1 MKRIFT
7 AALILLSTAFISLTC
22 NNAYAALCTLTSP
35 LATLNIMDDITLNVI
50 KQREVGKVLWSKTY
64 QVPDVSYT
72 CDASTQSSWHS
83 SYSRSYIRS
92 QIDHVYNT
100 EIPGIGIRMRW
111 PTQTESSWLPGNSG
125 SPTTCSTG
133 CGVKNSTVLV
143 EMVQTGSM
151 PEGEY
156 FIPAGKVAEALVI
169 PSADESEKLPIMA
182 INFGVAIKVVTASCS
197 IYPSATNVD
206 LGTYNIADFQND
218 DTFQGVKK
226 DFSIT
231 VGCPSTEQIGI
242 TFNSLINTPLGALTG
257 VIGVE
262 SGDGY
267 ASNFSIRLFEKNST
281 AITLG
286 KEKVYT
292 ASTLTKNYQA
302 HIYVGG
308 GVDRKTAL
316 TPGKVV
322 GAVQYTVVIK

>member
-1 MKRIFT
+1 MRRIFT
-7 AALILLSTAFISLTC
+7 AALILLSTAFLSLTC
-22 NNAYAALCTLTSP
+22 TSAYAALCTRTSP

-50 KQREVGKVLWSKTY
+50 KQREVGKVLWSKSY

-92 QIDHVYNT
+92 QLDHVYNT

-133 CGVKNSTVLV
+133 CGVRNSTVLV
-143 EMVQTGSM
+143 EMVQTGAM

-156 FIPAGKVAEALVI
+156 IIPAGKVAEAVVI
-169 PSADESEKLPIMA
+169 PTADASEKLPIMA
-182 INFGVAIKVVTASCS
+182 INFGVAIKVITAACT
-197 IYPSATNVD
+197 IYPSATNID
-206 LGTYNIADFQND
+206 LGTYNIADFQNND
-218 DTFQGVKK
+218 SFQGVKK

-231 VGCPSTEQIGI
+231 VGCPSTEDIGI
-242 TFNSLINTPLGALTG
+242 TFNSLINTPLGALSG

-267 ASNFSIRLFEKNST
+267 ASNFSIRLFEKYGS
-281 AITLG
+281 AISLG
-286 KEKVYT
+286 NEKIYT

-302 HIYVGG
+302 QIYVGS
-308 GVDRKTAL
+308 GVNRKTAL
-316 TPGKVV
+316 TPGRVV
-322 GAVQYTVVIK
+322 GAVQYTVRIK